1 VVYCLQ
7 MFEPNWF
14 LVLLCCWNRNFVE
27 AQSSRHLTEFIN
39 RLLQFMPVLRK
50 STSHHKT
57 ALRQTLLER
66 NGHLSA
72 GRPSL
77 NFAVTP
83 PRHRPT
89 PSLPIM
95 TYLEFE
101 VILLSYL
108 IMAMM
113 IQYMNIYK
121 ANFYVMDYHLI
132 LFITIILLRRVGWL
146 MLKQTLASEV
156 MYSLLYWTKV
166 CVKTVLLLSMV
177 AVSVWSLYYVIQ
189 NSAFEDVLF
198 LCYPF
203 AVYLWTFG
211 FTLNPYSHS
220 VLFKLGPH
228 QSHQVTE
235 LITSNTSLFHQAV
248 TLQNVSVNSITSP
261 SCRGKGG
268 NKAYE
273 INGTILPTNS
283 TTSNGDKPPRT
294 TPKETQQ
301 CNGHGPPD
309 HLDSP
314 LTRKCAREQCCMS
327 PDSVR
332 YEAECLRTDFNL
344 RMKQILFNSLISA
357 YYVAFIPLKFTQNGW
372 LYYDV
377 WWSAQHIF
385 FVWMSTF
392 ILLVNFL
399 VPHHYIDGL
408 HKCALHLGAWTE
420 YNGNMETPHVWS
432 PLTIWPEGAL
442 VRHSKGLF
450 RAIGQHNTAVP
461 GDSHHSRFYFIFRSP
476 LRLLNLM
483 MLLQTLTVLC
493 QFYVLI
499 CSTYWYQCISVLSMS
514 SINFYLTFRIF
525 RERWAVQASYHEHA
539 RCTS

>member
-1 VVYCLQ
+1 ML
-7 MFEPNWF
+7 ETNWL
-14 LVLLCCWNRNFVE
+14 LVLFCCSCRNLIE
-27 AQSSRHLTEFIN
+27 AQTKRHFKEFIN

-50 STSHHKT
+50 SVSHHKT

-66 NGHLSA
+66 NGNLTSA
-72 GRPSL
+72 HASL

-83 PRHRPT
+83 PIHRPT
-89 PSLPIM
+89 PLLPVM
-95 TYLEFE
+95 NFLQFE
-101 VILLSYL
+101 IILLSYL
-108 IMAMM
+108 TMAMM

-132 LFITIILLRRVGWL
+132 LFITIILFRRVGWL

-156 MYSLLYWTKV
+156 MYSLIYWTKV
-166 CVKTVLLLSMV
+166 AVKSIFLISMV
-177 AVSVWSLYYVIQ
+177 AVSVWSLYFVVQ

-211 FTLNPYSHS
+211 FTVNPYSHS
-220 VLFKLGPH
+220 VLFKLGSH

-235 LITSNTSLFHQAV
+235 LITNNTSLFHQAV
-248 TLQNVSVNSITSP
+248 TLQNIPLNSMTS
-261 SCRGKGG
+261 STCR
-268 NKAYE
+268 NKTAKNYE
-273 INGTILPTNS
+273 MNGTILPTG
-283 TTSNGDKPPRT
+283 TTTGENKT
-294 TPKETQQ
+294 KEPLQ
-301 CNGHGPPD
+301 CNGHVTSQPGGSRD
-309 HLDSP
+309 TESV
-314 LTRKCAREQCCMS
+314 TRQCAREQCCMS
-327 PDSVR
+327 PDNVR

-385 FVWMSTF
+385 FVWMNTF

-408 HKCALHLGAWTE
+408 YKCALHLGGWNE
-420 YNGNMETPHVWS
+420 YNGNRETPHVWS

-450 RAIGQHNTAVP
+450 RAIGKQNTAVP
-461 GDSHHSRFYFIFRSP
+461 GDTHHSRFYFIFRSP

-483 MLLQTLTVLC
+483 MFLQTVTVLC

-499 CSTYWYQCISVLSMS
+499 CSTYWYQCLSVLSMS
-514 SINFYLTFRIF
+514 SINYYLTFRIF
-525 RERWAVQASYHEHA
+525 RERWAVQASYHEHS